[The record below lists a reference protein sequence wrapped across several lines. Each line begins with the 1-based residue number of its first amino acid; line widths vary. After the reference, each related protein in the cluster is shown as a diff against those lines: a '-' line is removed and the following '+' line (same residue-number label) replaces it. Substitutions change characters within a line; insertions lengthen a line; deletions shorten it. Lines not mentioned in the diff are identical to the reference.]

1 MTMVYLEQLDDLQ
14 FSDLVSKAMHQRYVW
29 PQFLEPAIIERT
41 RSTLIE
47 LKTTLIAQVQDSG
60 EEADPDWLRRIQH
73 KRRVIDSR
81 LVRINSLIRE
91 EKTRRSATVEHV
103 SKKYSTL
110 AFRLAEALQSSDN
123 AFMLDEIFLD
133 DITAGEWLMRRRE
146 ILLEKERR
154 G

>member
-1 MTMVYLEQLDDLQ
+1 MIYLEQLDDLQ

-29 PQFLEPAIIERT
+29 PQFLEPGIIERT
-41 RSTLIE
+41 RSALIE
-47 LKTTLIAQVQDSG
+47 LKTTLIAQVQDLG
-60 EEADPDWLRRIQH
+60 QEADPDWLRRIRH
-73 KRRVIDSR
+73 KTRVIDSR

-103 SKKYSTL
+103 SRKYSAL
-110 AFRLAEALQSSDN
+110 AFRLAEALEASNN

-133 DITAGEWLMRRRE
+133 DISAGEWLVRRKE
-146 ILLEKERR
+146 MLLEKESR